1 LIVQSFKIFGERHT
15 GTNALSSFIIENF
28 NIKFLYYDYLG
39 WKHRL
44 APNETEIQK
53 FATQETIF
61 LFTFRN
67 PYSWLK
73 AMHRDPYYY
82 HYPKI
87 TELNFFEFVQFQIED
102 YENLIMLWNQKNLS
116 YLEMINK
123 VPISMLVKVEDFH
136 NDQQSYFDK
145 ISSKIEFNGNF
156 IPMERYL
163 NGRGQSSDKSVTE
176 SLSIPSLSR
185 EEIEVINHYLD
196 KDLMKELNYNLLP

>member
-1 LIVQSFKIFGERHT
+1 MIVQSFKIFGERHT

-44 APNETEIQK
+44 APNESEIQK

-176 SLSIPSLSR
+176 SLSIPNLSSD
-185 EEIEVINHYLD
+185 EIEVINHYLD

>member
-1 LIVQSFKIFGERHT
+1 MIVQSFKIFGERHT

-44 APNETEIQK
+44 APDETEIQK

>member
-1 LIVQSFKIFGERHT
+1 MIVQSFKIFGERHT

-176 SLSIPSLSR
+176 SLSIPNLSR
-185 EEIEVINHYLD
+185 EEIEVINRYLD
-196 KDLMKELNYNLLP
+196 KDLMKELNYNLLH

>member
-1 LIVQSFKIFGERHT
+1 MIAQSFKIFGERHT

>member
-102 YENLIMLWNQKNLS
+102 YENLIMLWNQKNSS

-136 NDQQSYFDK
+136 NDQQSYFNK

-156 IPMERYL
+156 IPMDRYL

-176 SLSIPSLSR
+176 SLTIPNLSR
-185 EEIEVINHYLD
+185 EEIEVINRYLD

>member
-1 LIVQSFKIFGERHT
+1 MIVQSFKIFGERHT

-102 YENLIMLWNQKNLS
+102 YENFIMLWNQKNLS

>member
-1 LIVQSFKIFGERHT
+1 MIVQSFKIFGERHT

-53 FATQETIF
+53 FSTQETIF
-61 LFTFRN
+61 LFTLRN

-102 YENLIMLWNQKNLS
+102 YENLIMLWNQKNSS

-136 NDQQSYFDK
+136 NDQQSYFNK

-156 IPMERYL
+156 IPMDRYL
-163 NGRGQSSDKSVTE
+163 NGRGQSSDKSITE
-176 SLSIPSLSR
+176 SLTIPNLSR
-185 EEIEVINHYLD
+185 EEIEVINSYLD

>member
-102 YENLIMLWNQKNLS
+102 YENLIMLWNQKNSS

-136 NDQQSYFDK
+136 NDQQSYFNK

-156 IPMERYL
+156 IPMDRYL
-163 NGRGQSSDKSVTE
+163 NGRGQSSDKSITE
-176 SLSIPSLSR
+176 SLTIPNLSR
-185 EEIEVINHYLD
+185 EEIEVINSYLD

>member
-44 APNETEIQK
+44 APNESEIQK

-176 SLSIPSLSR
+176 SLSIPSLSH
-185 EEIEVINHYLD
+185 EEIEVINCYLD
-196 KDLMKELNYNLLP
+196 KDLMKQLNYNLLP

>member
-1 LIVQSFKIFGERHT
+1 MIVQSFKIFGERHT

-44 APNETEIQK
+44 APKENEIQK

-102 YENLIMLWNQKNLS
+102 YENLIMLWNQKNSS

-136 NDQQSYFDK
+136 NDQQSYFNK
-145 ISSKIEFNGNF
+145 ISSKIGFNGNF
-156 IPMERYL
+156 IPMDRYL
-163 NGRGQSSDKSVTE
+163 NGRGQSSDKSVKE
-176 SLSIPSLSR
+176 SLSIPNLSR
-185 EEIEVINHYLD
+185 EEIEVINRDLD
-196 KDLMKELNYNLLP
+196 KDLMKQLNYNLLP

>member
-1 LIVQSFKIFGERHT
+1 MIVQSFKIFGERHT

-102 YENLIMLWNQKNLS
+102 YENLIMLWNQKNSS

-136 NDQQSYFDK
+136 NDQQSYFNK

-156 IPMERYL
+156 IPMDRYL
-163 NGRGQSSDKSVTE
+163 NGRGQSSDKSITE
-176 SLSIPSLSR
+176 SLTIPNLSR

>member
-1 LIVQSFKIFGERHT
+1 MIVQSFKIFGERHT

-136 NDQQSYFDK
+136 NDQQSYFNK

-163 NGRGQSSDKSVTE
+163 NGRGQSNDKSVTE
-176 SLSIPSLSR
+176 SLSIPNLSR
-185 EEIEVINHYLD
+185 EEIEVINRYLD

>member
-1 LIVQSFKIFGERHT
+1 MIVQSFKIFGERHT

-44 APNETEIQK
+44 APNESEIQK

-102 YENLIMLWNQKNLS
+102 YENLIMLWNRKNSS

-136 NDQQSYFDK
+136 NDQQSYFNK

-176 SLSIPSLSR
+176 SLSIPSLSH

>member
-1 LIVQSFKIFGERHT
+1 MIVQSFKIFGERHT

>member
-1 LIVQSFKIFGERHT
+1 MIAQSFKIFGERHT

-116 YLEMINK
+116 DLEMINK

>member
-1 LIVQSFKIFGERHT
+1 MLVQSFKIFGERHT

-102 YENLIMLWNQKNLS
+102 YENLIMLWNQKNSS

-136 NDQQSYFDK
+136 NDQQSYFNK

-176 SLSIPSLSR
+176 SLSIPNLSR
-185 EEIEVINHYLD
+185 EEIEVINRYLD

>member
-1 LIVQSFKIFGERHT
+1 MIAQSFKIFGERHT

-73 AMHRDPYYY
+73 AMHRDPYYC

-102 YENLIMLWNQKNLS
+102 YENLIMLWNQKNSS

-136 NDQQSYFDK
+136 NDQKSYFNR

-156 IPMERYL
+156 IPMDRYL

-176 SLSIPSLSR
+176 SLSIPNLSS

>member
-1 LIVQSFKIFGERHT
+1 MIVQSFKIFGERHT

-44 APNETEIQK
+44 APNESEIQK

-136 NDQQSYFDK
+136 NDQQSYFNK

-163 NGRGQSSDKSVTE
+163 NGRGQSSEKSVTE
-176 SLSIPSLSR
+176 SLSIPNLSR
-185 EEIEVINHYLD
+185 EEIEVINRYLD

>member
-1 LIVQSFKIFGERHT
+1 MIVQSFKIFGERHT

-102 YENLIMLWNQKNLS
+102 YENLIMLWNQKNSS

-136 NDQQSYFDK
+136 NDQQSCFNK

-185 EEIEVINHYLD
+185 EEIEVINRYLD

>member
-1 LIVQSFKIFGERHT
+1 MIVQSFKIFGERHT

-176 SLSIPSLSR
+176 SLSVPNLSS
-185 EEIEVINHYLD
+185 EEIEVINRYLD

>member
-1 LIVQSFKIFGERHT
+1 MIVQSFKIFGERHT

-176 SLSIPSLSR
+176 SLSIPSLSH

>member
-1 LIVQSFKIFGERHT
+1 MIVQSFKIFGERHT

-102 YENLIMLWNQKNLS
+102 YENLIMLWNQKNSS

-136 NDQQSYFDK
+136 NDQQSYFNR

-156 IPMERYL
+156 IPMDRYL

-176 SLSIPSLSR
+176 SLSVPNLSS

>member
-1 LIVQSFKIFGERHT
+1 MLVQSFKIFGERHT

-102 YENLIMLWNQKNLS
+102 YENLIMLWNQKNSS

-136 NDQQSYFDK
+136 NDQKSYFNR

-163 NGRGQSSDKSVTE
+163 NGRGQSSEKSVTE
-176 SLSIPSLSR
+176 SLSIPNLSR
-185 EEIEVINHYLD
+185 EEIEVINRYLD

>member
-1 LIVQSFKIFGERHT
+1 MIVQSFKIFGERHT

-102 YENLIMLWNQKNLS
+102 YENLIMLWNQKNSS

-136 NDQQSYFDK
+136 NDQQSYFNK

-156 IPMERYL
+156 IPMDRYL

-176 SLSIPSLSR
+176 SLSVPNLSS
-185 EEIEVINHYLD
+185 EEIEVINRYLD

>member
-1 LIVQSFKIFGERHT
+1 MIVQSFKIFGERHT

-53 FATQETIF
+53 FATQQTIF

-185 EEIEVINHYLD
+185 EEIKVINRYLD
-196 KDLMKELNYNLLP
+196 KDLMKELNYNLIP

>member
-1 LIVQSFKIFGERHT
+1 MIAQSFKIFGERHT

-102 YENLIMLWNQKNLS
+102 YENLIMLWNQKNSS

-136 NDQQSYFDK
+136 NDQQSYFNR

-156 IPMERYL
+156 IPMDRYL

-176 SLSIPSLSR
+176 SLSVPNLSS

>member
-1 LIVQSFKIFGERHT
+1 MIVQSFKIFGERHT

-102 YENLIMLWNQKNLS
+102 YENLIMLWNQKNSS

-136 NDQQSYFDK
+136 NDQKSYFNR

>member
-44 APNETEIQK
+44 APNESEIQK

-102 YENLIMLWNQKNLS
+102 YENLIMLWNQKNSS

-136 NDQQSYFDK
+136 NDQKSYFNR

>member
-1 LIVQSFKIFGERHT
+1 MIVQSFKIFGERHT

-102 YENLIMLWNQKNLS
+102 YENLIMLWNQKNSS

-136 NDQQSYFDK
+136 NDQQSYFNK

-176 SLSIPSLSR
+176 SLSVPNLSS
-185 EEIEVINHYLD
+185 EEIEVINRYLD

>member
-1 LIVQSFKIFGERHT
+1 MIVQSFKIFGERHT

-102 YENLIMLWNQKNLS
+102 YENLIMLWNQKNSS

-136 NDQQSYFDK
+136 NDQKSYFNR

-156 IPMERYL
+156 IPMDRYL
-163 NGRGQSSDKSVTE
+163 NGRGQSSDKSITE
-176 SLSIPSLSR
+176 SLTIPNLSR
-185 EEIEVINHYLD
+185 EEIEVINSYLD

>member
-1 LIVQSFKIFGERHT
+1 MIVQSFKIFGERHT

-102 YENLIMLWNQKNLS
+102 YENLIMLWNQKNSS

-136 NDQQSYFDK
+136 NDQQSYFNK

-156 IPMERYL
+156 IPMDRYL
-163 NGRGQSSDKSVTE
+163 NGRGQSSDKSVTK
-176 SLSIPSLSR
+176 SLSIPNLSR
-185 EEIEVINHYLD
+185 EEIEVINRYLD

>member
-1 LIVQSFKIFGERHT
+1 MIVQSFKIFGERHT

-102 YENLIMLWNQKNLS
+102 YENLIMLWNQKNSS

-136 NDQQSYFDK
+136 NDQQSYFNK

-156 IPMERYL
+156 IPMDRYL

-176 SLSIPSLSR
+176 SLSIPNLSR
-185 EEIEVINHYLD
+185 EEIEVINRYLD

>member
-1 LIVQSFKIFGERHT
+1 MIVQSFKIFGERHT

-176 SLSIPSLSR
+176 SLSIPSLSH

-196 KDLMKELNYNLLP
+196 KDLMRELNYNLLP

>member
-1 LIVQSFKIFGERHT
+1 MIVQSFKIFGERHT

-176 SLSIPSLSR
+176 SLSIPSLSH

-196 KDLMKELNYNLLP
+196 KDLMKELNYNLLH

>member
-1 LIVQSFKIFGERHT
+1 MIVQSFKIFGERHT

-102 YENLIMLWNQKNLS
+102 YENLIMLWNQKNSS

-136 NDQQSYFDK
+136 NDQQSYFNK

-156 IPMERYL
+156 IPMDRYL
-163 NGRGQSSDKSVTE
+163 NGRGQSSDKSVTK
-176 SLSIPSLSR
+176 SLSIPNLSR

>member
-1 LIVQSFKIFGERHT
+1 LVVQSFKIFGERHT

-102 YENLIMLWNQKNLS
+102 YENLIMLWNQKNSS

-176 SLSIPSLSR
+176 SLSIPNLSR
-185 EEIEVINHYLD
+185 EEIEVINRYLD
-196 KDLMKELNYNLLP
+196 KDLMKELNYNLLH

>member
-1 LIVQSFKIFGERHT
+1 MIAQSFKIFGERHT

-102 YENLIMLWNQKNLS
+102 YENLIMLWNQKNSS

-136 NDQQSYFDK
+136 NDQQSYFNR
-145 ISSKIEFNGNF
+145 ISSKIQFNGNF
-156 IPMERYL
+156 IPMDRYL

-176 SLSIPSLSR
+176 SLSVPNLSS

>member
-1 LIVQSFKIFGERHT
+1 MVVQSFKIFGERHT

-102 YENLIMLWNQKNLS
+102 YENLIMLWNQKNSS

-176 SLSIPSLSR
+176 SLSIPNLSR
-185 EEIEVINHYLD
+185 EEIEVINRYLD

>member
-1 LIVQSFKIFGERHT
+1 MIVQSFKIFGERHT

-156 IPMERYL
+156 IPMDRYL
-163 NGRGQSSDKSVTE
+163 NGRGQSSDKSITE
-176 SLSIPSLSR
+176 SLTIPNLSR
-185 EEIEVINHYLD
+185 EEIEVINSYLD

>member
-1 LIVQSFKIFGERHT
+1 MIVQSFKIFGERHT

-176 SLSIPSLSR
+176 SLSIPNLSR
-185 EEIEVINHYLD
+185 EEIEVINRYLD